1 MTASTVTRFFK
12 IRFYNAIPIMGSIS
26 DKWNDFGRSE
36 NLSQKIIDRVKPD
49 IPLKNR
55 IDVAQKNLQ
64 LQIVK
69 LDSIAVKI
77 KQKNDYIFSKIVS
90 AQKSNNNLHAKAY
103 ATELLEIRKMHNMV
117 NGAKLALEQIQL
129 RLNTV
134 SELGDIVV
142 TLSPCMS
149 VIKGLGSSLSG
160 IMPEA
165 TSSMQNLSQILG
177 DVLTGSSMNAA
188 DTTVSTYSPSSDTL
202 AILEE
207 AQAVIEGQARASIPE
222 PPTSISSGA
231 VRRETLI

>member
-1 MTASTVTRFFK
+1 
-12 IRFYNAIPIMGSIS
+12 MGSIS
-26 DKWNDFGRSE
+26 DKWNDTGRTD
-36 NLSQKIIDRVKPD
+36 NLSQRILDKVKPD
-49 IPLKNR
+49 VPLKNK

-64 LQIVK
+64 LQIIK
-69 LDSIAVKI
+69 LDEIGIKI
-77 KQKNDYIFSKIVS
+77 KQKHDYIFNKIVS
-90 AQKSNNNLHAKAY
+90 AQKSNNHLHAKAY

-117 NGAKLALEQIQL
+117 NGAKLSLEQIQL

-177 DVLTGSSMNAA
+177 DVLTGSSMNTA
-188 DTTVSTYSPSSDTL
+188 DSTMTAYNPSADTL

-207 AQAVIEGQARASIPE
+207 AQAVIEGQARANIPE
-222 PPTSISSGA
+222 PPAGTPSS
-231 VRRETLI
+231 VVQKRETLI

>member
-1 MTASTVTRFFK
+1 MSHR
-12 IRFYNAIPIMGSIS
+12 RIS
-26 DKWNDFGRSE
+26 NSR
-36 NLSQKIIDRVKPD
+36 LSSWTEFHR
-49 IPLKNR
+49 
-55 IDVAQKNLQ
+55 
-64 LQIVK
+64 
-69 LDSIAVKI
+69 
-77 KQKNDYIFSKIVS
+77 
-90 AQKSNNNLHAKAY
+90 KSNKKMIK
-103 ATELLEIRKMHNMV
+103 LLEIRKMHNMV

-222 PPTSISSGA
+222 PPTSVASSIL
-231 VRRETLI
+231 RKETLI

>member
-1 MTASTVTRFFK
+1 
-12 IRFYNAIPIMGSIS
+12 MGSLS
-26 DKWNDFGRSE
+26 DKWSDGGRSD
-36 NLSQKIIDRVKPD
+36 NLSQRILDKVRPD
-49 IPLKNR
+49 VPLKNK

-69 LDSIAVKI
+69 LDSIAEKI
-77 KQKNDYIFSKIVS
+77 KQKNDYIFNKIVS
-90 AQKSNNNLHAKAY
+90 AQKSNNHLHAKAY

-149 VIKGLGSSLSG
+149 VIKGLGVSLSG

-177 DVLTGSSMNAA
+177 DVLSGSSMNAT
-188 DTTVSTYSPSSDTL
+188 DSTMTTYSPNSDTL

-207 AQAVIEGQARASIPE
+207 AAAVIEGQTRANIPE
-222 PPTSISSGA
+222 PPSSTPSSIIQ
-231 VRRETLI
+231 RKETLI

>member
-1 MTASTVTRFFK
+1 
-12 IRFYNAIPIMGSIS
+12 MGSLS
-26 DKWNDFGRSE
+26 DKWSDVGRSD
-36 NLSQKIIDRVKPD
+36 NLSQKILDKVRPD
-49 IPLKNR
+49 VPLKNK

-69 LDSIAVKI
+69 LDSIAAKI

-90 AQKSNNNLHAKAY
+90 AQKSNNHLHAKAY

-117 NGAKLALEQIQL
+117 TGAKLALEQIQL

-149 VIKGLGSSLSG
+149 VINGLSNSLRG

-177 DVLTGSSMNAA
+177 DVLNGSSMS
-188 DTTVSTYSPSSDTL
+188 DTDMMTTHATSSDTL

-207 AQAVIEGQARASIPE
+207 AAAVIEGQARANIPE
-222 PPTSISSGA
+222 PPSGLSTGILQK
-231 VRRETLI
+231 RESVI

>member
-1 MTASTVTRFFK
+1 
-12 IRFYNAIPIMGSIS
+12 MGSLS
-26 DKWNDFGRSE
+26 DKWSDVGRSD
-36 NLSQKIIDRVKPD
+36 NLSQKILDKVRPD
-49 IPLKNR
+49 VPLKNK

-69 LDSIAVKI
+69 LDSIAAKI

-90 AQKSNNNLHAKAY
+90 AQKSNNHLHARAY

-117 NGAKLALEQIQL
+117 TSAKLALEQIQL

-149 VIKGLGSSLSG
+149 VINGLSNSLRG

-177 DVLTGSSMNAA
+177 DVLNGSSMSGT
-188 DTTVSTYSPSSDTL
+188 DMITTHTTSSDTL

-207 AQAVIEGQARASIPE
+207 AAAVIEGQTRASIPE
-222 PPTSISSGA
+222 PPSGLPA
-231 VRRETLI
+231 GILQKRESVI

>member
-1 MTASTVTRFFK
+1 
-12 IRFYNAIPIMGSIS
+12 MGSLS
-26 DKWNDFGRSE
+26 DKWSDGGRTD
-36 NLSQKIIDRVKPD
+36 NLSQRILDKVKPD
-49 IPLKNR
+49 VPLKNK
-55 IDVAQKNLQ
+55 IDGAQKNLQ
-64 LQIVK
+64 LQILK
-69 LDSIAVKI
+69 LDEISEKI
-77 KQKNDYIFSKIVS
+77 KKKHEYIFNKIVS
-90 AQKSNNNLHAKAY
+90 AQKSNNHLHAKAY

-117 NGAKLALEQIQL
+117 NGAKLSLEQIQL

-177 DVLTGSSMNAA
+177 DVLTGSSMDSNHA
-188 DTTVSTYSPSSDTL
+188 TIPTYNPSSDTL

-207 AQAVIEGQARASIPE
+207 AQAVIEGQARANIPE
-222 PPTSISSGA
+222 PPAGLPSSIMQKK
-231 VRRETLI
+231 ETLI

>member
-1 MTASTVTRFFK
+1 
-12 IRFYNAIPIMGSIS
+12 MGSLS
-26 DKWNDFGRSE
+26 DKWSDSGRSD
-36 NLSQKIIDRVKPD
+36 NLSQRILDRVKPD
-49 IPLKNR
+49 VPLKNK

-64 LQIVK
+64 MQIMK
-69 LDSIAVKI
+69 LDEIGEKI
-77 KQKNDYIFSKIVS
+77 KKKHDFIFNKIVS
-90 AQKSNNNLHAKAY
+90 AQKSNNLLHAKAY
-103 ATELLEIRKMHNMV
+103 ATELIEIRKMHNMV
-117 NGAKLALEQIQL
+117 NSAKLSLEQIQL

-149 VIKGLGSSLSG
+149 VIKGLGTQLNG

-177 DVLTGSSMNAA
+177 DVLTGSSMNTA
-188 DTTVSTYSPSSDTL
+188 TSTMASFSPSADTL

-222 PPTSISSGA
+222 PPSNIPSG
-231 VRRETLI
+231 VIQKSETII

>member
-1 MTASTVTRFFK
+1 
-12 IRFYNAIPIMGSIS
+12 MGSLS
-26 DKWNDFGRSE
+26 DKWSDVGRTD
-36 NLSQKIIDRVKPD
+36 NLSQKILDKVRPD
-49 IPLKNR
+49 VPLKNK
-55 IDVAQKNLQ
+55 IEVAQKNLQ

-69 LDSIAVKI
+69 LDSIAEKI
-77 KQKNDYIFSKIVS
+77 KQKNDYIFNKIVS
-90 AQKSNNNLHAKAY
+90 AQRSNNHLHAKAY

-117 NGAKLALEQIQL
+117 TGAKLALEQIQL

-149 VIKGLGSSLSG
+149 VINGLSNSLRG

-177 DVLTGSSMNAA
+177 DVLSGSSMNTA
-188 DTTVSTYSPSSDTL
+188 DSVMTTYSPSSDTL

-207 AQAVIEGQARASIPE
+207 AAAVIEGQARANIPE
-222 PPTSISSGA
+222 PPSGLPSGIIQK
-231 VRRETLI
+231 RESVI

>member
-1 MTASTVTRFFK
+1 
-12 IRFYNAIPIMGSIS
+12 MGSIS
-26 DKWNDFGRSE
+26 DKWSDSGRND
-36 NLSQKIIDRVKPD
+36 NLSQRILDRVKPD
-49 IPLKNR
+49 APLKNK

-69 LDSIAVKI
+69 LDEIGEKI
-77 KQKNDYIFSKIVS
+77 KKKQDFIFNKVVG
-90 AQKSNNNLHAKAY
+90 AQKSNNHLHAKAY
-103 ATELLEIRKMHNMV
+103 ATELIEIRKMHNMV
-117 NGAKLALEQIQL
+117 NSAKLSLEQIQL

-149 VIKGLGSSLSG
+149 VIKGLGTQLNG

-165 TSSMQNLSQILG
+165 TSSMQNLSQVLG
-177 DVLTGSSMNAA
+177 DVLTGSSMN
-188 DTTVSTYSPSSDTL
+188 TGESSMTSFNTSSDTL

-222 PPTSISSGA
+222 PPSTSGNTMQK
-231 VRRETLI
+231 RETII

>member
-1 MTASTVTRFFK
+1 
-12 IRFYNAIPIMGSIS
+12 MGSLS

-36 NLSQKIIDRVKPD
+36 SLTQKIVDKVKPD
-49 IPLKNR
+49 VPLKNK

-69 LDSIAVKI
+69 LDGISQKI
-77 KQKNDYIFSKIVS
+77 KQKNDYIFNKIVS

-188 DTTVSTYSPSSDTL
+188 DATVSTYSPNSDTL

-222 PPTSISSGA
+222 PPTSVASQA
-231 VRRETLI
+231 RRESII

>member
-1 MTASTVTRFFK
+1 
-12 IRFYNAIPIMGSIS
+12 MGSIS
-26 DKWNDFGRSE
+26 DKWNDFGRNESIT
-36 NLSQKIIDRVKPD
+36 QKIGGIVKPD
-49 IPLKNR
+49 VPLKNK

-64 LQIVK
+64 LQIGK
-69 LDSIAVKI
+69 LDGISQKI
-77 KQKNDYIFSKIVS
+77 KQKNDYIFNKIVT
-90 AQKSNNNLHAKAY
+90 AQKSNNVLHAKAY

-165 TSSMQNLSQILG
+165 TSSMQDLSQILG
-177 DVLTGSSMNAA
+177 DVLTGSSMNTA
-188 DTTVSTYSPSSDTL
+188 DTTVSTYSASSDTL

-207 AQAVIEGQARASIPE
+207 AQSVIEGQARASIPE
-222 PPTSISSGA
+222 PPTSISTSQM
-231 VRRETLI
+231 RRESII

>member
-1 MTASTVTRFFK
+1 
-12 IRFYNAIPIMGSIS
+12 MGSIS

-36 NLSQKIIDRVKPD
+36 NLSQRILDKVKPD
-49 IPLKNR
+49 VPLKNK

-69 LDSIAVKI
+69 LDSIAIKI
-77 KQKNDYIFSKIVS
+77 KQKHDYIFNKIVS

-149 VIKGLGSSLSG
+149 VIKGLGASLSG

-165 TSSMQNLSQILG
+165 TNSMQNLSQILG
-177 DVLTGSSMNAA
+177 DVLTGSSMNEA
-188 DTTVSTYSPSSDTL
+188 DSTMTTYSASSDTL

-207 AQAVIEGQARASIPE
+207 AQSVIEGQTRASIPE
-222 PPTSISSGA
+222 PPTGIPSP
-231 VRRETLI
+231 VQRRESII

>member
-1 MTASTVTRFFK
+1 
-12 IRFYNAIPIMGSIS
+12 MGSLS
-26 DKWNDFGRSE
+26 DKWSDVGRSD
-36 NLSQKIIDRVKPD
+36 NLSQKILDKVRPD
-49 IPLKNR
+49 VPLKNK

-69 LDSIAVKI
+69 LDSIAAKI
-77 KQKNDYIFSKIVS
+77 KQKSDYIFSKIVS
-90 AQKSNNNLHAKAY
+90 AQKSNNHLHAKAY

-117 NGAKLALEQIQL
+117 TGAKLALEQIQL

-149 VIKGLGSSLSG
+149 VINGLSNSLRG

-177 DVLTGSSMNAA
+177 DVLNGSSMSST
-188 DTTVSTYSPSSDTL
+188 DVITTHTTSSDTL

-207 AQAVIEGQARASIPE
+207 AAAVIEGQARASIPE
-222 PPTSISSGA
+222 PPSGLPA
-231 VRRETLI
+231 GILQKRESVI

>member
-1 MTASTVTRFFK
+1 
-12 IRFYNAIPIMGSIS
+12 MGSLS
-26 DKWNDFGRSE
+26 DKWSDVGRSD
-36 NLSQKIIDRVKPD
+36 NLSQKILDRVRPD
-49 IPLKNR
+49 VPLKNR

-69 LDSIAVKI
+69 LDSIAEKI
-77 KQKNDYIFSKIVS
+77 KQKNDYIFNKIVS
-90 AQKSNNNLHAKAY
+90 AQKSNNHLHAKAY

-149 VIKGLGSSLSG
+149 VIKGLGVSLSG

-165 TSSMQNLSQILG
+165 TSSMQDLSQILG
-177 DVLTGSSMNAA
+177 DVLNGSSMRATDSA
-188 DTTVSTYSPSSDTL
+188 MTTYNPNSDTL

-207 AQAVIEGQARASIPE
+207 AAAVIEGQTRANIPE
-222 PPTSISSGA
+222 QPSGTPSSIIQKK
-231 VRRETLI
+231 ETLI

>member
-1 MTASTVTRFFK
+1 
-12 IRFYNAIPIMGSIS
+12 MGSLS
-26 DKWNDFGRSE
+26 DKWSDVGRSD
-36 NLSQKIIDRVKPD
+36 NLSQKILDRVRPD
-49 IPLKNR
+49 VPLKNR

-69 LDSIAVKI
+69 LDSIAEKI
-77 KQKNDYIFSKIVS
+77 KQKNDYIFNKIVS
-90 AQKSNNNLHAKAY
+90 AQKSNNHLHAKAY

-149 VIKGLGSSLSG
+149 VIKGLGVSLSG

-177 DVLTGSSMNAA
+177 DVLNGSSMSATDSA
-188 DTTVSTYSPSSDTL
+188 MTTYNPNSDTL

-207 AQAVIEGQARASIPE
+207 AAAVIEGQTRANIPE
-222 PPTSISSGA
+222 PPSGTPSSIIQKK
-231 VRRETLI
+231 ETLI

>member
-1 MTASTVTRFFK
+1 
-12 IRFYNAIPIMGSIS
+12 MGSLS
-26 DKWNDFGRSE
+26 DKWSDVGRSD
-36 NLSQKIIDRVKPD
+36 NLSQKILDKVRPD
-49 IPLKNR
+49 VPLKNK

-69 LDSIAVKI
+69 LDSIAAKI

-90 AQKSNNNLHAKAY
+90 AQKSNNHLHAKAY
-103 ATELLEIRKMHNMV
+103 ATELLEIRKMYNMV
-117 NGAKLALEQIQL
+117 TGAKLALEQIQL

-149 VIKGLGSSLSG
+149 VINGLSNSLRG

-177 DVLTGSSMNAA
+177 DVLNGSSMSNT
-188 DTTVSTYSPSSDTL
+188 DLITTHATSSDTL

-207 AQAVIEGQARASIPE
+207 AAAVIEGQARANIPE
-222 PPTSISSGA
+222 PPSGLPTEILQKRKS
-231 VRRETLI
+231 VI

>member
-1 MTASTVTRFFK
+1 
-12 IRFYNAIPIMGSIS
+12 MGSLS
-26 DKWNDFGRSE
+26 DRWNDMGRGD
-36 NLSQKIIDRVKPD
+36 NLSQKILDRVKPD
-49 IPLKNR
+49 VPLKNK

-69 LDSIAVKI
+69 LDGIASKI
-77 KQKNDYIFSKIVS
+77 KQKNDYIFNKIIA
-90 AQKSNNNLHAKAY
+90 AQKTNNQHYARAY

-149 VIKGLGSSLSG
+149 VIKGLGASLSG

-165 TSSMQNLSQILG
+165 TSSMQNLSQVLG
-177 DVLTGSSMNAA
+177 DVLTGSSMNAS
-188 DTTVSTYSPSSDTL
+188 DTAVTTYSSSSDTL

-207 AQAVIEGQARASIPE
+207 AQAVIEGQTRASIPE
-222 PPTSISSGA
+222 PPSDIPAGILQKKES
-231 VRRETLI
+231 LI

>member
-1 MTASTVTRFFK
+1 
-12 IRFYNAIPIMGSIS
+12 MGSLS
-26 DKWNDFGRSE
+26 DKWNDVGRSD
-36 NLSQKIIDRVKPD
+36 NLSQRILDKVRPD
-49 IPLKNR
+49 VPLKNK

-69 LDSIAVKI
+69 LDSIAEKI
-77 KQKNDYIFSKIVS
+77 KQKNDYIFNKIVS
-90 AQKSNNNLHAKAY
+90 AQKSNNHLHAKAY

-177 DVLTGSSMNAA
+177 DVLTGSSMNSA

-222 PPTSISSGA
+222 PPASVSSGA
-231 VRRETLI
+231 MRKETLI

>member
-1 MTASTVTRFFK
+1 
-12 IRFYNAIPIMGSIS
+12 MGSLS
-26 DKWNDFGRSE
+26 DKWSDVGRSD
-36 NLSQKIIDRVKPD
+36 NLSQKILDRVRPD
-49 IPLKNR
+49 VPLKNK

-69 LDSIAVKI
+69 LDSIAIKI
-77 KQKNDYIFSKIVS
+77 KQKNDYIFNKIVS
-90 AQKSNNNLHAKAY
+90 AQKSNNHMHAKAY
-103 ATELLEIRKMHNMV
+103 ANELLEIRKMHNMV

-149 VIKGLGSSLSG
+149 VIKGLGASLGG

-177 DVLTGSSMNAA
+177 DVLNSSSMSGTDSAM
-188 DTTVSTYSPSSDTL
+188 TTYSSNSDTL

-207 AQAVIEGQARASIPE
+207 AAAVIEGQTRASIPE
-222 PPTSISSGA
+222 PPSGIPTSIMQKK
-231 VRRETLI
+231 ETII

>member
-1 MTASTVTRFFK
+1 
-12 IRFYNAIPIMGSIS
+12 MGSIS
-26 DKWNDFGRSE
+26 DKWNDFGRSDP
-36 NLSQKIIDRVKPD
+36 LSQRILDKVKPD
-49 IPLKNR
+49 APLKNR
-55 IDVAQKNLQ
+55 IDLAQKNLQ

-69 LDSIAVKI
+69 LDSIAEKI
-77 KQKNDYIFSKIVS
+77 KKKNDYIFSKIVS

-103 ATELLEIRKMHNMV
+103 ATELIEIRKMHNMV

-165 TSSMQNLSQILG
+165 TNSMQSLSQILG
-177 DVLTGSSMNAA
+177 DVLTGSSMNSA
-188 DTTVSTYSPSSDTL
+188 DSAMTTYSPNPDTL

-207 AQAVIEGQARASIPE
+207 AQSIIEGQARASIPE
-222 PPTSISSGA
+222 PPSGMPSR
-231 VRRETLI
+231 VMQRKESLI

>member
-1 MTASTVTRFFK
+1 
-12 IRFYNAIPIMGSIS
+12 MGSLS
-26 DKWNDFGRSE
+26 DKWNDIGRTD
-36 NLSQKIIDRVKPD
+36 NLSQRILDKVKPD
-49 IPLKNR
+49 VPLKNK

-69 LDSIAVKI
+69 LDEIGTKI
-77 KQKNDYIFSKIVS
+77 KQKNDYIFNKIVS
-90 AQKSNNNLHAKAY
+90 AQKTNNHLHAKAY

-149 VIKGLGSSLSG
+149 VIKGLGTSLNG

-177 DVLTGSSMNAA
+177 DVLTGSSMNSTSSAM
-188 DTTVSTYSPSSDTL
+188 STYSPSADTL

-207 AQAVIEGQARASIPE
+207 AQAVIEGQARANIPE
-222 PPTSISSGA
+222 PPSMAPRTILQKKESFI
-231 VRRETLI
+231 

>member
-1 MTASTVTRFFK
+1 
-12 IRFYNAIPIMGSIS
+12 MGSLS
-26 DKWNDFGRSE
+26 DKWSDVGRSD
-36 NLSQKIIDRVKPD
+36 NLSQKILDRVRPD
-49 IPLKNR
+49 VPLKNK

-77 KQKNDYIFSKIVS
+77 KQKNDYIFNKIVS
-90 AQKSNNNLHAKAY
+90 AQKSNNHAHAKAY
-103 ATELLEIRKMHNMV
+103 ANELLEIRKMHNMV
-117 NGAKLALEQIQL
+117 NSAKLALEQIQL

-149 VIKGLGSSLSG
+149 VIKGLGASLSG

-165 TSSMQNLSQILG
+165 TSSMQNLSQVLG
-177 DVLTGSSMNAA
+177 DVLNGSSMNNTDSAM
-188 DTTVSTYSPSSDTL
+188 TTYSPNADTL

-207 AQAVIEGQARASIPE
+207 AAAVIEGQTKANIPE
-222 PPTSISSGA
+222 PPASVPTSVA
-231 VRRETLI
+231 QRRESII

>member
-1 MTASTVTRFFK
+1 
-12 IRFYNAIPIMGSIS
+12 MGSLSNKWS
-26 DKWNDFGRSE
+26 DGGRSD
-36 NLSQKIIDRVKPD
+36 NLSQKILDKVRPD
-49 IPLKNR
+49 VPLKNK

-69 LDSIAVKI
+69 LDSIAEKI
-77 KQKNDYIFSKIVS
+77 KQKNDYIFNKIVS
-90 AQKSNNNLHAKAY
+90 AQKSNNHLHAKAY

-149 VIKGLGSSLSG
+149 VIKGLGTSLSG

-177 DVLTGSSMNAA
+177 DVLTGSSMGGTEAA
-188 DTTVSTYSPSSDTL
+188 MTTYSPSSDTL

-207 AQAVIEGQARASIPE
+207 AAAVIEGQTRANIPE
-222 PPTSISSGA
+222 PPSHLPSSTTQKTESI
-231 VRRETLI
+231 I

>member
-1 MTASTVTRFFK
+1 
-12 IRFYNAIPIMGSIS
+12 MGSLS
-26 DKWNDFGRSE
+26 NKWNDAGHGD
-36 NLSQKIIDRVKPD
+36 NLSQKILDRVKPD
-49 IPLKNR
+49 VPLKNR

-64 LQIVK
+64 LQIGK
-69 LDSIAVKI
+69 LDGIAAKI
-77 KQKNDYIFSKIVS
+77 KQKNDYIFSKIIS
-90 AQKSNNNLHAKAY
+90 AQKANNSHYAKAY

-149 VIKGLGSSLSG
+149 VIKGLGASLSG

-177 DVLTGSSMNAA
+177 DVLTGSSMSAA
-188 DTTVSTYSPSSDTL
+188 DTSVTTYGSSSDTL

-207 AQAVIEGQARASIPE
+207 AQAVIEGQTRASIPE
-222 PPTSISSGA
+222 PPSGIPTGIMQ
-231 VRRETLI
+231 RRESVI

>member
-1 MTASTVTRFFK
+1 
-12 IRFYNAIPIMGSIS
+12 MGSLS
-26 DKWNDFGRSE
+26 DKWSDGGRSD
-36 NLSQKIIDRVKPD
+36 NLSQKILDKVRPD
-49 IPLKNR
+49 VPLKNK

-69 LDSIAVKI
+69 LDSIAEKI
-77 KQKNDYIFSKIVS
+77 KQKNDYIFNKIVS
-90 AQKSNNNLHAKAY
+90 AQKSNNHLHAKAY

-149 VIKGLGSSLSG
+149 VIKGLGTSLSG

-177 DVLTGSSMNAA
+177 DVLTGSSMGGTDSAM
-188 DTTVSTYSPSSDTL
+188 TTYSPSSDTL

-207 AQAVIEGQARASIPE
+207 AAAVIEGQTRANIPE
-222 PPTSISSGA
+222 PPSHLPSSISQKKES
-231 VRRETLI
+231 II

>member
-1 MTASTVTRFFK
+1 
-12 IRFYNAIPIMGSIS
+12 MGSLS

-36 NLSQKIIDRVKPD
+36 SLTQKIVDKVKPD
-49 IPLKNR
+49 VPLKNK

-69 LDSIAVKI
+69 LDGISQKI
-77 KQKNDYIFSKIVS
+77 KQKNDYIFNKIVS

-134 SELGDIVV
+134 SELGAIVV

-165 TSSMQNLSQILG
+165 TSSMQDLSQILG
-177 DVLTGSSMNAA
+177 DVLTGSSMNAS
-188 DTTVSTYSPSSDTL
+188 DTTISTYSANSDTL

-207 AQAVIEGQARASIPE
+207 AQSVIEGQARASIPE
-222 PPTSISSGA
+222 PPASVASSQ
-231 VRRETLI
+231 VRRESII

>member
-1 MTASTVTRFFK
+1 
-12 IRFYNAIPIMGSIS
+12 MGSLS
-26 DKWNDFGRSE
+26 DKWSDVGRSD
-36 NLSQKIIDRVKPD
+36 NLSQKILDKVRPD
-49 IPLKNR
+49 VPLKNK

-69 LDSIAVKI
+69 LDAIAAKI
-77 KQKNDYIFSKIVS
+77 KQKSDYIFSKIVS
-90 AQKSNNNLHAKAY
+90 AQKSNNHLHARAY

-117 NGAKLALEQIQL
+117 TGAKLALEQIQL

-149 VIKGLGSSLSG
+149 VINGLSNSLRG

-177 DVLTGSSMNAA
+177 DVLNGSSMSNT
-188 DTTVSTYSPSSDTL
+188 DVITTHTTNSDTL

-207 AQAVIEGQARASIPE
+207 AAAVIEGQARANIPE
-222 PPTSISSGA
+222 PPSGLPA
-231 VRRETLI
+231 GMLQKRESVI

>member
-1 MTASTVTRFFK
+1 
-12 IRFYNAIPIMGSIS
+12 MGSIS
-26 DKWNDFGRSE
+26 DKWNDFGRNESIT
-36 NLSQKIIDRVKPD
+36 QKIGGIVKPD
-49 IPLKNR
+49 VPLKNK

-64 LQIVK
+64 LQIGK
-69 LDSIAVKI
+69 LDGISQKI
-77 KQKNDYIFSKIVS
+77 KQKNDYIFNKIVT
-90 AQKSNNNLHAKAY
+90 AQKSNNVLHAKAY

-165 TSSMQNLSQILG
+165 TSSMQNLSQIG
-177 DVLTGSSMNAA
+177 
-188 DTTVSTYSPSSDTL
+188 
-202 AILEE
+202 
-207 AQAVIEGQARASIPE
+207 RAH
-222 PPTSISSGA
+222 
-231 VRRETLI
+231 V

>member
-1 MTASTVTRFFK
+1 
-12 IRFYNAIPIMGSIS
+12 MGSLS
-26 DKWNDFGRSE
+26 DRWSDNGRSE
-36 NLSQKIIDRVKPD
+36 NLSQRILDKVKPD
-49 IPLKNR
+49 VPLKNK

-64 LQIVK
+64 LQIIK
-69 LDSIAVKI
+69 LDEIAEKI
-77 KQKNDYIFSKIVS
+77 KKKHDYIFNKIVG
-90 AQKSNNNLHAKAY
+90 AQKTNNPLHAKAY

-117 NGAKLALEQIQL
+117 NSAKLALEQIQL

-149 VIKGLGSSLSG
+149 VIKGLGASLNG

-177 DVLTGSSMNAA
+177 DVLTGSSMSTTNA
-188 DTTVSTYSPSSDTL
+188 TMTSYSPSADTL

-207 AQAVIEGQARASIPE
+207 AQSVIEGQARANIPE
-222 PPTSISSGA
+222 PPSGTPS
-231 VRRETLI
+231 VIMQKKESLI

>member
-1 MTASTVTRFFK
+1 
-12 IRFYNAIPIMGSIS
+12 MGSLS
-26 DKWNDFGRSE
+26 DKWSDGGRSD
-36 NLSQKIIDRVKPD
+36 NLSQKILDKVRPD
-49 IPLKNR
+49 VPLKNK

-69 LDSIAVKI
+69 LDSIADKI
-77 KQKNDYIFSKIVS
+77 KQKNDYIFNKIVS
-90 AQKSNNNLHAKAY
+90 AQKSNNHLHAKAY

-149 VIKGLGSSLSG
+149 VIKGLGTSLSG

-177 DVLTGSSMNAA
+177 DVLTGSSMGATESA
-188 DTTVSTYSPSSDTL
+188 MTTYSPSSDTL

-207 AQAVIEGQARASIPE
+207 AAAVIEGQTRANIPE
-222 PPTSISSGA
+222 PPSHLPSSIAQKKES
-231 VRRETLI
+231 LI

>member
-1 MTASTVTRFFK
+1 
-12 IRFYNAIPIMGSIS
+12 MGSLS

-36 NLSQKIIDRVKPD
+36 SLSQRIVDKVKPD
-49 IPLKNR
+49 VPLKNK

-69 LDSIAVKI
+69 LDGISQKI

-90 AQKSNNNLHAKAY
+90 AQKSNNSLHAKAY

-177 DVLTGSSMNAA
+177 DVLTGSSMNAS
-188 DTTVSTYSPSSDTL
+188 DTTVSTYSSNSDTL

-222 PPTSISSGA
+222 PPSSITSSA
-231 VRRETLI
+231 VRKETLI